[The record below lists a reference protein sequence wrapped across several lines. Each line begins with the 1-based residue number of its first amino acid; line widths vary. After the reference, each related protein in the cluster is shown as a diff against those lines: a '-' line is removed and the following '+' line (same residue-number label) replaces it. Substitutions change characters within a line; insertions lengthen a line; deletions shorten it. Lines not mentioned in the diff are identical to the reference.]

1 LVPKSRIKRNDRV
14 GKANSRPSRALVAGA
29 PLLRQFG
36 GQFAHR
42 AGPSSNVDF
51 PAMLRRFLDAGH
63 PIEAYCVVCE
73 DLWSIT
79 AAERVA
85 IAKKVRG

>member
-1 LVPKSRIKRNDRV
+1 MTGSVRRIA
-14 GKANSRPSRALVAGA
+14 GSSGALVAGA
-29 PLLRQFG
+29 PF
-36 GQFAHR
+36 FASL
-42 AGPSSNVDF
+42 AVNSLTAPF